1 MAERLEKR
9 RHILEFRKLQ
19 EQQNKQEMFAEVQAF
34 EQPIVNNL
42 IKDGKITEKQ
52 KDEILNEHE
61 KNVQNL
67 QKQHEIGMYHYKDM
81 TTCFSHHTK

>member
-1 MAERLEKR
+1 
-9 RHILEFRKLQ
+9 
-19 EQQNKQEMFAEVQAF
+19 MFAEVQAF

-67 QKQHEIGMYHYKDM
+67 QKQHEIGMYHTQHYSVHLLGQ
-81 TTCFSHHTK
+81 TCLSKSPC